1 MKKIFQQPLPLGGV
15 LLWLAAS
22 CGWSATPPSLVEQPV
37 FTSGESEYA
46 CFRIPAMVVT
56 PRGIVLA
63 FAEARR
69 TNCRDDDNIDL
80 VLKRSTNGGKTFGP
94 LIVFQD
100 DGDESINQPAP
111 VVDRTTGRVV
121 LVFCKNNQQVFV
133 SQTSDDGRTWSPRRE
148 ITRDVVAPG
157 WKYVGSGPGHGIQ
170 LASGRLLIPS
180 WGDTSPGPASW
191 RPSSWGKVQFSY
203 AMYSDDHGATW
214 KHGAALDNDL
224 SDEAMAVETAPNH
237 VYMNMRSRQRRNLRA
252 VARSADGGKTWSPI
266 QFDPALP
273 ESSCQGSVVRLT
285 AADSGRSRI
294 VVVNPADVKARTHLT
309 ARISYDEG
317 KTWAQSRVITRGAA
331 MYSDLAVAPDGT
343 ILCLYES
350 GSYAD
355 KTLKLTLARLNL
367 EWLTHGKDSLKAE

>member
-1 MKKIFQQPLPLGGV
+1 
-15 LLWLAAS
+15 
-22 CGWSATPPSLVEQPV
+22 
-37 FTSGESEYA
+37 
-46 CFRIPAMVVT
+46 
-56 PRGIVLA
+56 
-63 FAEARR
+63 
-69 TNCRDDDNIDL
+69 
-80 VLKRSTNGGKTFGP
+80 
-94 LIVFQD
+94 
-100 DGDESINQPAP
+100 
-111 VVDRTTGRVV
+111 
-121 LVFCKNNQQVFV
+121 
-133 SQTSDDGRTWSPRRE
+133 
-148 ITRDVVAPG
+148 
-157 WKYVGSGPGHGIQ
+157 
-170 LASGRLLIPS
+170 
-180 WGDTSPGPASW
+180 
-191 RPSSWGKVQFSY
+191 
-203 AMYSDDHGATW
+203 MYSDDHGATW
-214 KHGAALDNDL
+214 KRSVALDNDL

-294 VVVNPADVKARTHLT
+294 VFANPADVKARTHLT

-367 EWLTHGKDSLKAE
+367 EWLTHGKDSLTTE